1 MLVERAAHPAL
12 RGHVRSYYGF
22 AEETAGP
29 LRRREGPGASVVVV
43 ISFEHE
49 WLMGQALDPERPFQR
64 FTSFIAGLHDAAVL
78 TEHDGRSE
86 GMQINIAPPVAAAL
100 FGISMHELARRI
112 VPLEDVF
119 PGDHLVERL
128 AEAADWETRFDL
140 LEATLGTRLADALP
154 LSEDA
159 AWAWR
164 RLAETHGTLRVE
176 ALCEELGWS
185 RKRLGASFRETVGLP
200 PKTVAR
206 LLRLERAIEL
216 ASSGIDWAEVAY
228 ACGYFDQSHLANEF
242 RQITGASPTRYLAA
256 A

>member
-1 MLVERAAHPAL
+1 MLVERGPHPAL
-12 RGHVRSYYGF
+12 RDHVRSYYGF

-29 LRRREGPGASVVVV
+29 LRRREGPGASIVVV

-49 WLMGQALDPERPFQR
+49 WLMGQALAPERPFER
-64 FTSFIAGLHDAAVL
+64 FTSFVAGMHDAAVL
-78 TEHDGRSE
+78 TEHGGRSE
-86 GMQINIAPPVAAAL
+86 GMQINIAPPAAAAL
-100 FGISMHELARRI
+100 FGVSMHELARRI

-128 AEAADWETRFDL
+128 AEARDWETRFDL
-140 LEATLGTRLADALP
+140 LEATLGSRLADALP
-154 LSEDA
+154 LPDDA

-176 ALCEELGWS
+176 ALCDELGWS
-185 RKRLGASFRETVGLP
+185 RKRLAARFRDVVGLP

-216 ASSGIDWAEVAY
+216 ASSGVGWAEVAY

-242 RQITGASPTRYLAA
+242 RQITGTSPTQYLAA
-256 A
+256 